1 MPKRTPPP
9 HFAIV
14 LSVGTLDVG
23 GWRREILADAPHVL
37 IYPGILMDMISFQL
51 AAQRLAPV
59 QCNSWGHPETSGLP
73 TLDYFLSSDLMEPP
87 DATEHYTERLVRLPN
102 LSVYYEPVATEA
114 VALTRQELGLRADA
128 PTFWCGQSLYKY
140 LPQFDD
146 VYPRIAIQ
154 APNSQFVFLRHH
166 SIPRVTEIFQARL
179 ERAFAAHGLT
189 ASNHCVFLDRLGQ
202 SEFVAAMGLCDV
214 FLDSIDWSGC
224 NSALESLPHDLPI
237 VTVPGA
243 LMRGRHS
250 TAILKM
256 MGITETIAG
265 TVDDYVAIAARLAN
279 DPHERQALSRRIAEN
294 KQRVY
299 RDRAC
304 ITALEDFLD
313 RVARQ
318 PTG

>member
-1 MPKRTPPP
+1 
-9 HFAIV
+9 
-14 LSVGTLDVG
+14 
-23 GWRREILADAPHVL
+23 
-37 IYPGILMDMISFQL
+37 
-51 AAQRLAPV
+51 
-59 QCNSWGHPETSGLP
+59 
-73 TLDYFLSSDLMEPP
+73 
-87 DATEHYTERLVRLPN
+87 
-102 LSVYYEPVATEA
+102 
-114 VALTRQELGLRADA
+114 
-128 PTFWCGQSLYKY
+128 
-140 LPQFDD
+140 
-146 VYPRIAIQ
+146 
-154 APNSQFVFLRHH
+154 
-166 SIPRVTEIFQARL
+166 
-179 ERAFAAHGLT
+179 
-189 ASNHCVFLDRLGQ
+189 
-202 SEFVAAMGLCDV
+202 MGLCDV

-250 TAILKM
+250 AAILKM